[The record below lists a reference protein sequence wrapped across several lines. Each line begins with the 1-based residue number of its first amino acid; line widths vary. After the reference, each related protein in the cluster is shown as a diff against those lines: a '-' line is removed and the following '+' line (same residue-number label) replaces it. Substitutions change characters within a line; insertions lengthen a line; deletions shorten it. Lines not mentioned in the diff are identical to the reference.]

1 MQLEDLKII
10 QTTGTVALTD
20 KLIVSNAESKTP
32 KAITV
37 NDFLTSMFDA
47 TITPTGTTGART
59 INKHAGSVNF
69 AAGAASLVVTNSL
82 ASTSSVILVTVGS
95 NDSTMKGVHILPA
108 AGSFTIHSNAAPT
121 GETRVNF
128 LVIN

>member
-10 QTTGTVALTD
+10 QTTSTVALTD

-37 NDFLTSMFDA
+37 ADFLASMFDS
-47 TITPTGTTGART
+47 TITPVGTTGART
-59 INKHAGSVNF
+59 INKNAGSVNF

-82 ASTSSVILVTVGS
+82 VSTNSVILGSVGS
-95 NDSTMKGVHILPA
+95 NDSTMKGVHIIPA
-108 AGSFTIHSNAAPT
+108 AGSFTLHGNALPT

>member
-10 QTTGTVALTD
+10 QTTSTVALTD
-20 KLIVSNAESKTP
+20 KLIVSNAEAKTP

-37 NDFLTSMFDA
+37 ADFLASMFDS
-47 TITPTGTTGART
+47 TITPAGTTGART
-59 INKHAGSVNF
+59 INKNAGSVNF
-69 AAGAASLVVTNSL
+69 AAGASTLVVTNSL
-82 ASTSSVILVTVGS
+82 VSTSSVILATVGS
-95 NDSTMKGVHILPA
+95 NDSTMKGVHVVA
-108 AGSFTIHSNAAPT
+108 GAGSFTIHGNTVPT